1 MEKKTKSWGVA
12 SLVTSILGLVLF
24 LAPYIGLPLSIFAVV
39 AANKQKKIE
48 QNGMGHAGNV
58 MGIIGIV
65 INGIMLFIVLIA
77 LLFVGS
83 IASMGY

>member
-12 SLVTSILGLVLF
+12 SLVTSILGLLLF
-24 LAPYIGLPLSIFAVV
+24 LAPYIGLPLAIFAVV

-48 QNGMGHAGNV
+48 QDGMGQAGNV

-65 INGIMLFIVLIA
+65 INAIMLFIVLIVLMFTA
-77 LLFVGS
+77 AFSSV
-83 IASMGY
+83 M